1 MESLT
6 KGEIGELLI
15 SNFFDENF
23 SKIYSFQSPKA
34 HDKAE
39 IADVLIW
46 LNRTAFLIEVK
57 TRDTDE
63 GTASIESWAHA
74 RIKKASEQINRNF
87 KKIKSNE
94 KINLKNE
101 YYNAQLDCDGLVQT
115 IGLIILVADE
125 ECVIDPTQYLP
136 ELYNSE
142 IPIHVFMWNDLKMM
156 IEEIDTVPDFIYY
169 LQDRLDYLK
178 ISNIPTGIELD
189 ILGYYKSKSNK
200 FPDGTFDFTNQ
211 WDNYKKIMQS
221 HIIIRNEHNLYSSS
235 IDKLQNKFV
244 SQRKLLEKIP
254 LGMYFAW
261 ELGNLSR
268 REKAYYGEKIHSVF
282 EWFLKEKNPR
292 KFSFQSGSTQ
302 NWLLFHFYK
311 TSTKISQNE
320 LERLCELKLIK
331 EIHFN
336 SFEYGIYGFSFEVS
350 DNYPYHIK
358 NIDSAILMGID
369 AIQDI
374 YNEESI
380 KEAIKE
386 FGDEKSYSKISIQ
399 EFINL
404 EGE

>member
-6 KGEIGELLI
+6 KGDIGELLI

-74 RIKKASEQINRNF
+74 RIKKASEQIDKNF

-101 YYNAQLDCDGLVQT
+101 YYHVQLDCNGLVQT
-115 IGLIILVADE
+115 IGLIILVAEE
-125 ECVIDPTQYLP
+125 ECIINPAQYLP
-136 ELYNSE
+136 QLYNSE
-142 IPIHVFMWNDLKMM
+142 IPIHVILWNDLKLM

-169 LQDRLDYLK
+169 LQDRFDYLK
-178 ISNIPTGIELD
+178 KSSIHTGQELD

-200 FPDGTFDFTNQ
+200 FPNGTFDFTNQ
-211 WDNYKKIMQS
+211 WDNYKKTMKF
-221 HIIIRNEHNLYSSS
+221 HISIRNEHNIYSSS
-235 IDKLQNKFV
+235 IDKLEEEFI
-244 SQRKLLEKIP
+244 SQRKLLDNIP

-282 EWFLKEKNPR
+282 EWFSKEDNSR
-292 KFSFQSGSTQ
+292 QFSFQSGSTQ

-311 TSTKISQNE
+311 TSNKISQNE
-320 LERLCELKLIK
+320 IERLCELKLIK
-331 EIHFN
+331 EVYLN
-336 SFEYGIYGFSFEVS
+336 SFEYGIYAFSFEIS

-358 NIDSAILMGID
+358 NIDNAIIMGVD
-369 AIQDI
+369 AIHDI
-374 YNEESI
+374 YNEASI

-399 EFINL
+399 EFIN
-404 EGE
+404 